1 MHAVNKHN
9 TCSHT
14 YPVNK
19 HKTCCFQELP
29 SLHLYVYILYICTI
43 ITYARCMRTKV
54 TSPPSHP
61 SSGFF
66 SPPPVASLRTHP
78 NQAVVEVV
86 RYESPAGWQFSQQIM
101 EMLNP
106 KIPKTMHPSGPCFFL
121 LSSCH
126 PAAAPL
132 GYPSRLQVLGWHRSS
147 QRALCQS
154 AQCRMKAAL
163 RDLPVVV
170 QKKRQFSVAF
180 R

>member
-1 MHAVNKHN
+1 MRTQWTNTKHVVSRS
-9 TCSHT
+9 C
-14 YPVNK
+14 
-19 HKTCCFQELP
+19 QA
-29 SLHLYVYILYICTI
+29 YIYMYICTI

-106 KIPKTMHPSGPCFFL
+106 KIPKTMHLSGPCFFL

-132 GYPSRLQVLGWHRSS
+132 GYPSRLQALGWHRSS

-154 AQCRMKAAL
+154 AICRMKAL
-163 RDLPVVV
+163 RMRDLPGGG
-170 QKKRQFSVAF
+170 KKTLLSGAVKRCVFLGTS
-180 R
+180 